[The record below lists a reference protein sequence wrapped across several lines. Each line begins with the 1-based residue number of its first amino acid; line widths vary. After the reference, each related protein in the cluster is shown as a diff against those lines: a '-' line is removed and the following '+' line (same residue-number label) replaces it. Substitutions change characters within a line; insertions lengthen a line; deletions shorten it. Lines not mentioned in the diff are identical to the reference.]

1 MWAVSSWC
9 RWGLSDDLEA
19 RLYKCL
25 ANRRWA
31 REVAARGFEAADH
44 AMDAL
49 TDEEWLEAMKAHPRI
64 GGRPGGEAAPPR
76 ARRRLEGSG
85 RGDDRRGRARALAV
99 RRGPGSLRVPPRVRH
114 EALLRALRPRRL
126 LPRRD
131 RRLHVRGRPPPRPPA
146 AQPIRIHHVQ
156 RHLSK
161 IVLGDN
167 QYAKSETHVVRVT
180 RQGARHEIK
189 DLNVSVALA
198 GDFADTHLT
207 GDNSKVLPTDTQKNT
222 VFAFAHD
229 GVGELADFAP
239 RLARH
244 FVSEFAPVYRA
255 RVHVEEFGWQR
266 IHDHAFVRA
275 GTEKRL
281 AMVTCSDDGTWV
293 VAGVSDLVVLKS
305 TGSEFHGSIK
315 DRYTTQPDTPT

>member
-1 MWAVSSWC
+1 M
-9 RWGLSDDLEA
+9 
-19 RLYKCL
+19 
-25 ANRRWA
+25 
-31 REVAARGFEAADH
+31 
-44 AMDAL
+44 
-49 TDEEWLEAMKAHPRI
+49 
-64 GGRPGGEAAPPR
+64 
-76 ARRRLEGSG
+76 
-85 RGDDRRGRARALAV
+85 
-99 RRGPGSLRVPPRVRH
+99 
-114 EALLRALRPRRL
+114 
-126 LPRRD
+126 
-131 RRLHVRGRPPPRPPA
+131 
-146 AQPIRIHHVQ
+146 
-156 RHLSK
+156 SK

-167 QYAKSETHVVRVT
+167 QYGKSETHVVRVT

-198 GDFADTHLT
+198 GDFSDTHLT

-229 GVGELADFAP
+229 GVGEIEDFAI

-255 RVHVEEFGWQR
+255 RVYVEEFGWQR
-266 IHDHAFVRA
+266 IHDHAFIRA

-305 TGSEFHGSIK
+305 TGSEFHGYIK
-315 DRYTTQPDTPT
+315 DRYTTLPETRDRIMATALTARWP